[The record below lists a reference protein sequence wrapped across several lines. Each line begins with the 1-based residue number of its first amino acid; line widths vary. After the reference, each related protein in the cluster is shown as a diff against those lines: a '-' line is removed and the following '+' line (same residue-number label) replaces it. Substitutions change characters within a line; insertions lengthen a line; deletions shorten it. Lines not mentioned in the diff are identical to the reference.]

1 MKLKSLILLFGL
13 INFSFL
19 AYSQTEKDKLDIYTI
34 FLNSFVSDMVVIRDS
49 TVIAKDE
56 VRIPYQE
63 AVSKIPKLD
72 EEGFKDLFEQ
82 NKQKT
87 LLNFEN
93 HSQKKIVLLTHSSY
107 EDIFGN
113 NGGWYKYYKTFPK
126 SNGLVRL
133 SNFGFNKEGTQAVF
147 FYAYLQEGR
156 AGVGYL
162 AIYEKINNQWVFE
175 DREDIWVY

>member
-1 MKLKSLILLFGL
+1 MFKPIIMKLKSLILLFGL

-19 AYSQTEKDKLDIYTI
+19 AFSQTEKDKLDIYTI
-34 FLNSFVSDMVVIRDS
+34 FLNSFVSDIVVISDE

-113 NGGWYKYYKTFPK
+113 EGG
-126 SNGLVRL
+126 G
-133 SNFGFNKEGTQAVF
+133 
-147 FYAYLQEGR
+147 
-156 AGVGYL
+156 
-162 AIYEKINNQWVFE
+162 INITKPFQNRM
-175 DREDIWVY
+175 D

>member
-1 MKLKSLILLFGL
+1 MKLKSLILLFAL

-93 HSQKKIVLLTHSSY
+93 HSQKKSSF
-107 EDIFGN
+107 IN
-113 NGGWYKYYKTFPK
+113 
-126 SNGLVRL
+126 SL
-133 SNFGFNKEGTQAVF
+133 F
-147 FYAYLQEGR
+147 F
-156 AGVGYL
+156 
-162 AIYEKINNQWVFE
+162 
-175 DREDIWVY
+175 